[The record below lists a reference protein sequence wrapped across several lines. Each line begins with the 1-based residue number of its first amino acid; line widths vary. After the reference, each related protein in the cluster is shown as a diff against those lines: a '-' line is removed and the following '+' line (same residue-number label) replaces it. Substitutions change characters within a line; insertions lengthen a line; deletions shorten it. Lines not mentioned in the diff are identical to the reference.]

1 MVLII
6 SAAALAFVVLYNLTN
21 INICERQ
28 KELATIKVLGFHPKE
43 VSAYV
48 YRETVCLSLMGTV
61 LGLFFGIF
69 LHRFVGQTAE
79 VDAVMFG
86 REISPLSFVFSAVMT
101 LLFTLLVNLAM
112 ARKLRRIDMVESLK
126 APE

>member
-1 MVLII
+1 
-6 SAAALAFVVLYNLTN
+6 
-21 INICERQ
+21 
-28 KELATIKVLGFHPKE
+28 
-43 VSAYV
+43 
-48 YRETVCLSLMGTV
+48 
-61 LGLFFGIF
+61 
-69 LHRFVGQTAE
+69 
-79 VDAVMFG
+79 MFG